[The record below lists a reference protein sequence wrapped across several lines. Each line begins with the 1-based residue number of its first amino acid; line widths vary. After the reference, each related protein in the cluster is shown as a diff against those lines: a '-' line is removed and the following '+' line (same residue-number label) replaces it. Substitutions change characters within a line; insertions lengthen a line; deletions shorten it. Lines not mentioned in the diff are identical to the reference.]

1 MSNSESNP
9 TQRVI
14 DQRVRNRVIEYL
26 EWASSE
32 QHQREYQ
39 AAAPINVANE
49 IFNQWE
55 DWVRD
60 ETIDRFASPVFS
72 ISELAAIRRFHLAW
86 NLSADETPDVMPE
99 LHDFIGTP
107 PWQRLRSAAESA
119 LQAFCL
125 RGRFD
130 EETEDPRVES

>member
-14 DQRVRNRVIEYL
+14 DQRVRNRIIEYL

-39 AAAPINVANE
+39 AAAPVNVASE
-49 IFNQWE
+49 ILNQWE

-60 ETIDRFASPVFS
+60 ETIGLFSPPVFS
-72 ISELAAIRRFHLAW
+72 ASELAAIRRFHMAW
-86 NLSADETPDVMPE
+86 NMRADDTPEVMPD
-99 LHDFIGTP
+99 LQDFIGTP

-119 LQAFCL
+119 LQAFRL